1 MLDNKGKKGKTGEG
15 GEGGGKNLGN
25 SYYVI
30 CECSLTGCIST
41 FASLV
46 GIPIGITSSAIGF
59 KNLCNNCRNWKI

>member
-1 MLDNKGKKGKTGEG
+1 MMMLDNKGKKGKSG
-15 GEGGGKNLGN
+15 GEVKNLGN

-59 KNLCNNCRNWKI
+59 KNLCNNCRN